1 VLAQNRN
8 DLLFGEPDPLHRP
21 SPYCGRTLTPRGG
34 KTQWQV
40 TDHAAQRHLAG

>member
-40 TDHAAQRHLAG
+40 SRRPTGAK